1 MLVQARSRKPG
12 ILHTVAGL
20 PWSGRRVFWGDDKHM
35 NVRETIVEVGG
46 EDGSIVLFQ
55 ERETGG
61 AWKFRMRTDES
72 AIYYMLS
79 EERSGW
85 PWSCG

>member
-1 MLVQARSRKPG
+1 
-12 ILHTVAGL
+12 
-20 PWSGRRVFWGDDKHM
+20 M